1 MLILNVS
8 LLLIS
13 LCQGFSRSASLHNHR
28 GAGAFN
34 HGVDDYEND
43 DYGTREDALLQVI
56 DAIQEEEE
64 NRYRKRQVPRVK
76 RYRIYND
83 DGDEDEDDGY
93 DEYDQEDFKYAL
105 KSAFENAK
113 HDYIHQH
120 HKKKKKELVHHT
132 KHHVKKALHYLH
144 HNDNENKKMI
154 VARKKDSLLNKR
166 KIENDVPEYVKQPVK
181 KDVDNDQIAS
191 IKVDDSV
198 EKRQKLINDIDA
210 KEVFYEPNV
219 NVSKNA
225 TKSPSHAHVKG
236 SKVTSNKLNKDGLD
250 HVSFIAVIAGCCV
263 AGLAGIILAGYC
275 WFKLRQETKEKNVL
289 PETGKINSPNGK
301 KGKTNDDKMVQSA
314 EVFHYQHAKKQM
326 QQMEP
331 TDVAEKYHMEG
342 SSDEEEEDEDTVYE
356 CPGLAAPGDMKIV
369 NPLFSDAESHHSDK
383 QSDNQSQGDTPTEDE
398 PKLHPK

>member
-13 LCQGFSRSASLHNHR
+13 LCQGFSRSAGLYNHR
-28 GAGAFN
+28 
-34 HGVDDYEND
+34 GVDDYEND
-43 DYGTREDALLQVI
+43 EYGTREDALLQVI
-56 DAIQEEEE
+56 DAIQDEAE

-83 DGDEDEDDGY
+83 DGDEDEDD
-93 DEYDQEDFKYAL
+93 EYDQEDYKYAL
-105 KSAFENAK
+105 KTAFENAR

-120 HKKKKKELVHHT
+120 HREKKKELVHHT
-132 KHHVKKALHYLH
+132 KHHVKKALHHLH
-144 HNDNENKKMI
+144 HNDNENKKI

-166 KIENDVPEYVKQPVK
+166 KIENDIPEYVKPPVK

-191 IKVDDSV
+191 VKVDDSV

-250 HVSFIAVIAGCCV
+250 RVSFIAVIAGCCV

-275 WFKLRQETKEKNVL
+275 WFKLRQETKEKDVL
-289 PETGKINSPNGK
+289 PETGKKNSSNGK

-331 TDVAEKYHMEG
+331 TKTSAEKYHMEG
-342 SSDEEEEDEDTVYE
+342 SSEEEDEDEDTVYE
-356 CPGLAAPGDMKIV
+356 CPGLAAVGVLILISFCFMKEAVSIS
-369 NPLFSDAESHHSDK
+369 LSFI
-383 QSDNQSQGDTPTEDE
+383 
-398 PKLHPK
+398 